1 MSRSVFVDC
10 AYALAQLGLGL
21 GGLAYEITRE
31 TVSDILAGLFD

>member
-1 MSRSVFVDC
+1 MLRTCFIDC

-31 TVSDILAGLFD
+31 DVSDLLARLFA